1 MIPGEAGGPAAAP
14 FRRRLLPWYRVH
26 RRPLPWRADRD
37 PYRIWVSEIMLQ
49 QTTVQAVVP
58 YFERWLGL
66 FPNVEAL
73 ARAPLRKVLSAWQ
86 GLGYYARARN
96 LRRAAK
102 IIVEKHGG
110 RIPDDPR
117 ALRRLPGFGPYTA
130 AAVLS
135 LAFDKPFPVLDANVR
150 RVAMRLLDLRG
161 RPGTGTDR
169 RISAWLEAT
178 CPRRGAGD
186 FNQAMM
192 ELGALVCRPRSPQ
205 CLSCP
210 ALDSC
215 GGAAAGTQ
223 ELIPPPKRTSLKK
236 IEAVL
241 AIIRKDGLVLIQKR
255 AEQGLLAGLWEFP
268 GGKRERGESRLA
280 ALRREV
286 REELGAEVLSARFL
300 TRVEHAYTRFQVTL
314 YAYECRLDREP
325 PPLRGRRAWA
335 TLSGLR
341 RYPLPSGSVKVVK
354 FLDVAPSAAPRSCSM
369 LLRDG

>member
-14 FRRRLLPWYRVH
+14 FRRRLLAWYREH

-58 YFERWLGL
+58 YFEAWLGL
-66 FPNVEAL
+66 FPDVETL
-73 ARAPLRKVLSAWQ
+73 ARAPVRKILRAWQ
-86 GLGYYARARN
+86 GLGYYERARN
-96 LRRAAK
+96 MRRAAK
-102 IIVEKHGG
+102 IILAKHGG
-110 RIPDDPR
+110 SIPDDPG
-117 ALRRLPGFGPYTA
+117 ALRRLPGFGPYTT

-161 RPGTGTDR
+161 RPGPEADR
-169 RISAWLEAT
+169 KVSAWLEAT
-178 CPRRGAGD
+178 CPRHGAGD

-192 ELGALVCRPRSPQ
+192 ELGALVCRPRSPL

-210 ALDSC
+210 VLDTC
-215 GGAAAGTQ
+215 AAAAAGVQ
-223 ELIPPPKRTSLKK
+223 ELIPPSKRTRLKK

-241 AIIRKDGLVLIQKR
+241 AVVRKDGHVLIQKR
-255 AEQGLLAGLWEFP
+255 AEKGLLAGLWEFP
-268 GGKRERGESRLA
+268 GGKREPGESRSA

-286 REELGAEVLSARFL
+286 REELGAEVRSARFL
-300 TRVEHAYTRFQVTL
+300 TRVEHSYTRFQVTL
-314 YAYECRLDREP
+314 YVYECRLDREP
-325 PPLRGRRAWA
+325 PAVRGRRVWS

-354 FLDVAPSAAPRSCSM
+354 FLE
-369 LLRDG
+369 G